1 MKLTTKCNRNHVDVL
16 LVLLYTHGQLHVLNV
31 MCTTTM
37 YYFRP
42 SPNCR
47 WLSLSL
53 CTQNAFSLRLSVDY
67 LSIAAIHHVVH
78 SAPVFTVTLHWD
90 PPQPHLHSH
99 DYLWTCVFLCVQF
112 PLWLGLL
119 IAFTWCISVC
129 VSRIYLGVHTPLVR
143 TVYIYILSDNI

>member
-1 MKLTTKCNRNHVDVL
+1 MYSCM
-16 LVLLYTHGQLHVLNV
+16 VLLYTHGQLHVHNV

-37 YYFRP
+37 YYFRL

-53 CTQNAFSLRLSVDY
+53 CTQSAFRLSVDY
-67 LSIAAIHHVVH
+67 LSVAAVYHMPYAVH
-78 SAPVFTVTLHWD
+78 LCLQLLCTGI
-90 PPQPHLHSH
+90 PHNPIYAHMI
-99 DYLWTCVFLCVQF
+99 TCMFLCVQF

-129 VSRIYLGVHTPLVR
+129 VSRLYLGVHTPLVR
-143 TVYIYILSDNI
+143 TVYTQ